1 MKKVKIRASRDIT
14 LEDLLIE
21 NNISRKLRRS
31 LKAQGRIKKDSK
43 VLYMSYP
50 LKEGDIVTLYLE
62 DTKSDIEPVEMPLD
76 IIFEDDELLVLNKPN
91 NISCMSTL
99 NMNEITLLNGL
110 EYYFEK
116 NNINDKVHMVNRLD
130 RLTSGL
136 MIVGK
141 DRFSTSLLSSSLK
154 KTLKRK
160 YYAIVY
166 GILDKKEDEIT
177 LKIAKENE
185 MSVRR
190 VVRNDGKEAITRY
203 KVIKEFNNYSL
214 LEIELLTGRTHQIRV
229 TFSFL
234 GHPLVGDKSYSIY
247 EDKECLMLHSYYLE
261 FIHPKDNKLYT
272 FKTELPERFKDF
284 INRNE

>member
-1 MKKVKIRASRDIT
+1 MKKIKIRADRDIS
-14 LEDLLIE
+14 LENLLIE
-21 NNISRKLRRS
+21 NNISRKLRS
-31 LKAQGRIKKDSK
+31 KAQGRIKKDSK
-43 VLYMSYP
+43 VLYMSYM

-62 DTKSDIEPVEMPLD
+62 ETKSDIEPIEMPLN
-76 IIFEDDELLVLNKPN
+76 IIYEDDELLVLDKPN

-141 DRFSTSLLSSSLK
+141 DRFSTSLLSLSLK

-166 GILDKKEDEIT
+166 GKFDKKEDEIT

-190 VVRNDGKEAITRY
+190 VVRNDGKDAITRY
-203 KVIKEFNNYSL
+203 KVIKEFSNYSL

-247 EDKECLMLHSYYLE
+247 EDNEELMLHSYYLE
-261 FIHPKDNKLYT
+261 FAHPKDNKIYNFDT
-272 FKTELPERFKDF
+272 GLPKRFKEF
-284 INRNE
+284 IERYE